1 MSGAD
6 LEPALSSL
14 AVSQSG
20 PCLAFLFWGC
30 PGQRFIWHLTTL
42 WVRTGC
48 RGQFSL
54 CWFHSKSILVDPRVG
69 HLPDLQLPLFLLKH
83 VFGLAFAHVWVSR
96 SCRNKLLQ
104 ARLKNTDIYFL
115 TIPEVRSLKSVIT
128 GLKSGCQQGHTPPE
142 ARGENLPLAP
152 SSLTCG
158 HIRPRPHCL
167 LFFWLCQIS
176 LCISL
181 TRTLV
186 ISFRAHQDN
195 LG

>member
-42 WVRTGC
+42 LVRTGC

-104 ARLKNTDIYFL
+104 AQLKNTDIYFL
-115 TIPEVRSLKSVIT
+115 TILEVRSLKSVIT
-128 GLKSGCQQGHTPPE
+128 GLKSGCQQGHTPSGGPRRE
-142 ARGENLPLAP
+142 SAPRPLQLNLWPHKSKATLPPLLLDVSNLPLHF
-152 SSLTCG
+152 SYKDTCDF
-158 HIRPRPHCL
+158 I
-167 LFFWLCQIS
+167 
-176 LCISL
+176 
-181 TRTLV
+181 
-186 ISFRAHQDN
+186 
-195 LG
+195 